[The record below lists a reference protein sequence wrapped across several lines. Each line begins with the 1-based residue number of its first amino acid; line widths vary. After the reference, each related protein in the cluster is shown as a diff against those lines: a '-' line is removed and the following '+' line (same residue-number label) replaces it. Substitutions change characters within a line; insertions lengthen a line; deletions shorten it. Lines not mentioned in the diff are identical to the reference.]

1 MRAADLVV
9 GHAKKRSPSESIFPF
24 RWLAL
29 PPSRRREPLA
39 CYFGSKDRLLLSFH
53 HESGDEI

>member
-9 GHAKKRSPSESIFPF
+9 GHAKKRSPSKSIFPF

-29 PPSRRREPLA
+29 PPSRQREPL
-39 CYFGSKDRLLLSFH
+39 GSQKIDK
-53 HESGDEI
+53 G

>member
-9 GHAKKRSPSESIFPF
+9 GTAFRVGSSESIFPF

-29 PPSRRREPLA
+29 PPGRQRE
-39 CYFGSKDRLLLSFH
+39 LLDSNCVNAII
-53 HESGDEI
+53 EK

>member
-1 MRAADLVV
+1 MRAANLVV

-29 PPSRRREPLA
+29 PPSRLTRAVETVEKVGESSTKLQ
-39 CYFGSKDRLLLSFH
+39 GSVR
-53 HESGDEI
+53 